1 MLRARFP
8 TGIITLAS
16 RWGSVASP
24 VATYTGGTGG
34 LFTLPAAITA
44 AAGIISDH
52 SLLRVTALL
61 KRTGAN
67 ATGQFDCQIGTAGL
81 GSDSLIGRVQSTA
94 TDGHVARME
103 GGAGWS
109 TSQTV
114 FIPFGSAAPQGSTGG
129 GTVVDRSTN
138 INRGAAMSIVFGM
151 SSANALDSY
160 ALLGYR
166 IWIET

>member
-16 RWGSVASP
+16 RWGSIATP

-34 LFTLPAAITA
+34 LFTLPATIPVP
-44 AAGIISDH
+44 AGIIPDYST
-52 SLLRVTALL
+52 LRIRAML

-67 ATGQFDCQIGTAGL
+67 ATGQFDCQIGTAGA
-81 GSDSLIGRVQSTA
+81 GSDSLVGRVQSTA
-94 TDGHVARME
+94 TDGHVALME
-103 GGAGWS
+103 ASAGWS
-109 TSQTV
+109 TSLTV
-114 FIPFGSAAPQGSTGG
+114 FIPSGSASPQGSSGG

-138 INRGAAMSIVFGM
+138 VNRAALMYVVFGM
-151 SSANALDSY
+151 SSANAADSY

-166 IWIET
+166 VTIES